1 MTPDKARELL
11 ENATPGPWEARA
23 TYANGTPRRDTSRQ
37 MRAGDQY
44 LGIMHAPDADLA
56 AAAPYLAKLV
66 AGMHYEY
73 AAQVEHDGRKKIV
86 TDSDNGL
93 CLLGGINS
101 EMQDWHRD
109 RTDAQDY
116 ADCWNSHYSKRTGA
130 TARIVRRLVTDEE
143 VAE

>member
-1 MTPDKARELL
+1 MYMNACRDVLTIPDGVYGVIQEQD
-11 ENATPGPWEARA
+11 GP
-23 TYANGTPRRDTSRQ
+23 
-37 MRAGDQY
+37 
-44 LGIMHAPDADLA
+44 LV
-56 AAAPYLAKLV
+56 AAAPDLAELV

-93 CLLGGINS
+93 CLLGDINS

>member
-1 MTPDKARELL
+1 MTPEHVYELL
-11 ENATPGPWEARA
+11 ENATPGPWTALPNYDDGE
-23 TYANGTPRRDTSRQ
+23 PRPDDSYLIKV
-37 MRAGDQY
+37 GDQY

-93 CLLGGINS
+93 CLLGDINS
-101 EMQDWHRD
+101 EMQHWHRD
-109 RTDAQDY
+109 RKDAQDY

-130 TARIVRRLVTDEE
+130 TARIVRRLVADEE